1 MESGWQPWA
10 GRLVEEDGRVQVLD
24 AGGKEL
30 EEGRRLP
37 ASERGFRQRD
47 MEAEPGFSAEALL
60 SGGNCA
66 AAVVELAAA
75 AVVVV
80 VVVAAVAAVVV
91 AVVDVAA
98 AAVVVIGLTLNDYLV
113 YWLLCWPMILQV
125 GPFQDL
131 AFGCLV
137 LHSSLP
143 YGGLHQV
150 EVHGLASQ
158 EVPGNLFQE
167 CPGCWADPGAH
178 LAPYLH
184 EVGPAS
190 WGSCWA
196 FQVHLVDVGYQTPD
210 WWEGLDQA
218 S

>member
-75 AVVVV
+75 AAAVVVV
-80 VVVAAVAAVVV
+80 VVVADQTACPGVGWVPV
-91 AVVDVAA
+91 
-98 AAVVVIGLTLNDYLV
+98 GGRRWTEGRPLPLV
-113 YWLLCWPMILQV
+113 GETAGAQ
-125 GPFQDL
+125 QRRL
-131 AFGCLV
+131 A
-137 LHSSLP
+137 
-143 YGGLHQV
+143 GGL
-150 EVHGLASQ
+150 LAR
-158 EVPGNLFQE
+158 PGSRSSW
-167 CPGCWADPGAH
+167 GAADGGGPPGAEI
-178 LAPYLH
+178 LAGQL
-184 EVGPAS
+184 
-190 WGSCWA
+190 
-196 FQVHLVDVGYQTPD
+196 
-210 WWEGLDQA
+210 
-218 S
+218 